1 MGVETHTATLRSHVL
16 VKLAV
21 GPLGCHFGALLLR
34 RNFMYKNA
42 NSFTSLT
49 SICQCQVPIKCK
61 FDLL

>member
-49 SICQCQVPIKCK
+49 SICQC
-61 FDLL
+61 